1 MTDQLKRG
9 EVWLADLNPTQGSEQ
24 AGIRPVIIFQSD
36 IVSQFS
42 ATVIAI
48 PLTANQRR
56 ASLPI
61 CLLIRQGD
69 GGLAQDSVALC
80 FQMRVLDKT
89 RLIRQLGQLN
99 PETITHLED
108 VVLLTLGYR
117 SSWTSNF

>member
-9 EVWLADLNPTQGSEQ
+9 EVWLANLNPSQGSEQ
-24 AGIRPVIIFQSD
+24 AGVRPVIIFQND

-42 ATVIAI
+42 TTIITI
-48 PLTANQRR
+48 PLTTNLRR

-61 CLLIRQGD
+61 CLLIEQKE

-89 RLIRQLGQLN
+89 RLIRRLGQLH
-99 PETITHLED
+99 PKTITQLET
-108 VVLLTLGYR
+108 VVLLTLGYE
-117 SSWTSNF
+117 